1 MIRANRT
8 AVASKPLA
16 SVVIPAHNEAGVIER
31 CLDALFTG
39 VSGDDLDVV
48 VACNGCSDKTAM
60 LARSSGHP
68 VRTLELTTPS
78 KPAALRAGDEAVR
91 SFPRLYVD
99 ADVVLYGA
107 SALAV
112 ADRLRAG
119 AVAARPPI
127 RYDSSRSSP
136 SVRSYYRARSRMP
149 SVLKSLWGAG
159 VYGLSAEGRG
169 RFHAFP
175 DVVADDLWIDR
186 LFVRDEV
193 EIVDC
198 APVVVNVPRRA
209 SDLVRVLR
217 RQCRTKSERPPS
229 FRGDEAAPDTTGS
242 TLRDLLRVS
251 ISSPTAACDAATYA
265 AYASGARLA
274 VAFGSAL
281 GSTIVAES
289 WERDDSSRTG

>member
-1 MIRANRT
+1 MIHADRA
-8 AVASKPLA
+8 AVARNPLA

-39 VSGDDLDVV
+39 INGGELDVV
-48 VACNGCSDKTAM
+48 VACNGCSDNTAM

-78 KPAALRAGDEAVR
+78 KPAALRAGDEAACG
-91 SFPRLYVD
+91 FPRLYVD
-99 ADVVLYGA
+99 ADVVLCGA

-127 RYDSSRSSP
+127 RYDSSRSSR

-169 RFHAFP
+169 RFDAFP
-175 DVVADDLWIDR
+175 DVIADDLWIDR
-186 LFVRDEV
+186 LFVHSEV

-217 RQCRTKSERPPS
+217 RNCRTKSERPPS
-229 FRGDEAAPDTTGS
+229 FAGDEPAPDTTGS
-242 TLRDLLRVS
+242 TLRDLFRVS
-251 ISSPTAACDAATYA
+251 ISSPIAACDAATYA

-281 GSTIVAES
+281 GFASVAGL
-289 WERDDSSRTG
+289 WERDESSRTG